1 MTKISDLDKISGD
14 KTKSRDLF
22 VVVNL
27 DQGDDGTKSIT
38 RAELINALEEEVF
51 DNIKIEGGYIKDVPI
66 TDPNIS
72 VTETFSDDIAPTDYF
87 YLKDVSSGTTVAFSY
102 SQLYNEIAKSSK
114 KAKKI
119 YVSVEG
125 NDNDVGSYLA
135 PVATL
140 ERAVRIAQ
148 EAAKEV
154 TPGLLGRQIVNITVH
169 PGTYYTNG
177 ELELPDFCSIVS
189 STGQYTTNIVMNP
202 GYESKNCILLGSG
215 CYAQGFSFFNLK
227 VDNFDYPTSGFA
239 YAFRPGA
246 RITRSPYIRDSSQ
259 ISNYFEREIP
269 PLLNPFNSRGT
280 IEDLGVELTVSSVSS
295 NTDFQVG
302 DSIETSDGV
311 TGFIS
316 RVEEITSGTI
326 YVRNSSADFAANT
339 TITTSSGGTA
349 TITVVGEEDF
359 PNKNVG
365 RGGGM
370 ILADR
375 ALVDQDSIFPYILCF
390 GATPRTQN
398 GLGYVAKNGAGI
410 NGISSLSIFSR
421 CAFYALDGGQITL
434 NNSGTQFGDISM
446 RAKGTTP
453 VFNPRETSV
462 ARVVNVDLADTII
475 NSSNT
480 VIDDLWDHL
489 TGTLGFEGYDSE
501 KCKRDTRYILEGVGN
516 DLVLGTNYWAVVN
529 GISYR
534 RASSS
539 VVINSQLTETS
550 GAISFLKSSVQNL
563 LEDAASTSR
572 TDASFDEIIDILT
585 NGTGNADALTF
596 TNTGV
601 TNHAIARDLLVDNKS
616 IIQTD
621 LISWINTNYPSL
633 VYNQADFTADFGY
646 TIDALTHDINYN
658 TNIATILNTES
669 YFEDVTTPASATG
682 TVSNPTSVNATVE
695 INNTT
700 IDIIGA
706 DLNAVVANLNI
717 RFTRERGRGSSFDGM
732 VASNAGGFLKIEKS
746 IGSFTVSEATV
757 NSAPWVTQI
766 GIAYGTYSAS
776 STRLTSTQNEP
787 TSAAYKRLGEICAQ
801 VVLGTYPGQSTA
813 PGIASQNE
821 ANRCVELTN
830 ITRNSI
836 KNGSLTYLPAA
847 QEPDLSWVNTTFVNN
862 REIINDNIANLQRT
876 TIAYVNSEYD
886 FIDETL
892 TRRDALNFLR
902 SITND
907 FREGTQTGTRIFTSG
922 LFNYRGKHVFS
933 VFNPTTVGLNYVGS
947 VAGPGTANLPAGAT
961 VEINDAYIV
970 YSSVANVYDGTIYYW
985 DGSAWTS
992 DGANDITLLNAF
1004 TDSWDRM
1011 RNTIKADFS
1020 LTAGEEA
1027 MLDGLIDDVLIAS
1040 VRNPRIINF
1049 GSLVE
1054 SLSHQFNL
1062 ASAGVN
1068 VNALPLNFRR
1078 LGQPISAAASVL
1090 QEDGGRVRWSGA
1102 DELNNQYFA
1111 RGLRINGRT
1120 GRIEGRPFTSSVRKL
1135 ARRAANS
1142 RTST

>member
-1 MTKISDLDKISGD
+1 MVKITDLGKIAGSNTKTG
-14 KTKSRDLF
+14 DLF
-22 VVVNL
+22 VIVNL

-38 RAELINALEEEVF
+38 RAELLNALELEVF
-51 DNIKIEGGYIKDVPI
+51 DNIKVEGGYIKNVPI
-66 TDPNIS
+66 TDPNIT
-72 VTETFSDDIAPTDYF
+72 VNEPFSDDIAPTDYF
-87 YLKDVSSGTTVAFSY
+87 LLKDVSTGATVAFSY
-102 SQLYNEIAKSSK
+102 SQLYNEIAKSSR

-119 YVSVEG
+119 YVSVDG
-125 NDNDVGSYLA
+125 DDNNVGSYLA
-135 PVATL
+135 PVSSL

-154 TPGLLGRQIVNITVH
+154 APGLLGRKIVNITVL

-202 GYESKNCILLGSG
+202 GYETKNCILLGSG

-227 VDNFDYPTSGFA
+227 VDNFDYPSSGFA
-239 YAFRPGA
+239 YAFKPHA

-280 IEDLGVELTVSSVSS
+280 IEDLGFELSISSISS
-295 NTDFQVG
+295 TAAFQVG
-302 DSIETSDGV
+302 DSIHTNDGI

-316 RVEEITSGTI
+316 RVEEIGQGII
-326 YVRNSSADFAANT
+326 YVRNNSRNFSINT

-349 TITVVGEEDF
+349 IINSVGEEDF

-375 ALVDQDSIFPYILCF
+375 AVIDQDSIFPYILCF

-398 GLGYVAKNGAGI
+398 GLGYVARNGAGI

-421 CAFYALDGGQITL
+421 CSFYALDGGQITL

-462 ARVVNVDLADTII
+462 SLVKNVALADTII

-480 VIDDLWDHL
+480 VIDDLWNYL
-489 TGTLGFEGYDSE
+489 TNTLGFQGYDSV
-501 KCKRDTRYILEGVGN
+501 KCKRDVGYILDGVGN
-516 DLVLGTNYWAVVN
+516 DLVLGTNYWAVTN

-539 VVINSQLTETS
+539 IVIDEQLVETS
-550 GAISFLKSSVQNL
+550 GAISFLKTSVQNL
-563 LEDAASTSR
+563 LKDSASVSR
-572 TDASFDEIIDILT
+572 TNVSFDEIIDILV
-585 NGTGNADALTF
+585 NGIASADALTF
-596 TNTGV
+596 SNTGV
-601 TNHAIARDLLVDNKS
+601 QDHTRARELLILNKTK
-616 IIQTD
+616 IQTD
-621 LISWINTNYPSL
+621 LIAWINSNYPTL
-633 VYNQADFTADFGY
+633 TYDQALCTRDTGY
-646 TIDALTHDINYN
+646 IIDALTHDLNYN
-658 TNIATILNTES
+658 TNIATILNAEA
-669 YFEDVTTPASATG
+669 YFIG
-682 TVSNPTSVNATVE
+682 TSSQLPSDQRDPTA
-695 INNTT
+695 
-700 IDIIGA
+700 
-706 DLNAVVANLNI
+706 
-717 RFTRERGRGSSFDGM
+717 
-732 VASNAGGFLKIEKS
+732 
-746 IGSFTVSEATV
+746 
-757 NSAPWVTQI
+757 
-766 GIAYGTYSAS
+766 
-776 STRLTSTQNEP
+776 
-787 TSAAYKRLGEICAQ
+787 AAYKRLGEICSSIM
-801 VVLGTYPGQSTA
+801 LGTYPGQNTA
-813 PGIASQNE
+813 SGFASQQE
-821 ANRCVELTN
+821 ADRCVELTSVIGN
-830 ITRNSI
+830 VI
-836 KNGSLTYLPAA
+836 KFNSLTYLPAA
-847 QEPDLSWVNTTFVNN
+847 QEPDVSWVNNTFVNS
-862 REIINDNIANLQRT
+862 REIIDDNIANLQKT
-876 TIAYVNSEYD
+876 TIAFVNSEYD
-886 FIDETL
+886 FIDENL

-907 FREGTQTGTRIFTSG
+907 FREGSQTGTRIFTSG
-922 LFNYRGKHVFS
+922 LFNYKGRHVFS
-933 VFNPTTVGLNYVGS
+933 VFNPTRVGLNYLGS
-947 VAGPGTANLPAGAT
+947 VEGPGTTNLPSGST

-970 YSSVANVYDGTIYYW
+970 YTSSTNLYDGIIYYW
-985 DGSAWTS
+985 DGSNWVS
-992 DGANDITLLNAF
+992 DGANDISLLNAF
-1004 TDSWDRM
+1004 INSWDRM
-1011 RNTIKADFS
+1011 RNTIKNQFTLS
-1020 LTAGEEA
+1020 SSEET
-1027 MLDGLIDDVLIAS
+1027 MLDGLIDDVLTAS

-1111 RGLRINGRT
+1111 RGLKINGRT

>member
-1 MTKISDLDKISGD
+1 MTKITDLDKISGD

-38 RAELINALEEEVF
+38 RAELLNALEQEVF
-51 DNIKIEGGYIKDVPI
+51 DNIKIEGGYIKNVPI
-66 TDPNIS
+66 TDPDITVN
-72 VTETFSDDIAPTDYF
+72 ETFSDDIAPDDYF

-102 SQLYNEIAKSSK
+102 SQLYKEIAKSSK

-119 YVSVEG
+119 YVSVDG
-125 NDNDVGSYLA
+125 NDDDVGSYLA

-148 EAAKEV
+148 ESAKEV
-154 TPGLLGRQIVNITVH
+154 APGLLGRQIVNITVH

-202 GYESKNCILLGSG
+202 GYEKKNCILVGSG

-227 VDNFDYPTSGFA
+227 VDNFDSPSSGFA

-269 PLLNPFNSRGT
+269 PLLNPFNTRGT
-280 IEDLGVELTVSSVSS
+280 IEDLGTELTISSVSS
-295 NTDFQVG
+295 EANFKVG
-302 DSIETSDGV
+302 DSIETSNGV
-311 TGFIS
+311 SGFIS
-316 RVEEITSGTI
+316 RVDEIGTGTI
-326 YVRNSSADFAANT
+326 YVRNNSADFVAAA

-349 TITVVGEEDF
+349 TIAAVGEEDF
-359 PNKNVG
+359 PNKSVG
-365 RGGGM
+365 RGGGT

-375 ALVDQDSIFPYILCF
+375 AQVDQDSIFPYMLAF
-390 GATPRTQN
+390 GVTPRTQN
-398 GLGYVAKNGAGI
+398 GIGYVARNGAGI
-410 NGISSLSIFSR
+410 NGISSLSIFAR

-446 RAKGTTP
+446 RAKGSTP
-453 VFNPRETSV
+453 VFNPRETAAVSIKNV
-462 ARVVNVDLADTII
+462 ALADTII

-480 VIDDLWDHL
+480 VIDDLWGYL
-489 TGTLGFEGYDSE
+489 TDTLGFQGYDSE
-501 KCKRDTRYILEGVGN
+501 KCKRDTRHILEGVGN
-516 DLVLGTNYWAVVN
+516 DLVLGTNYWAVLN

-539 VVINSQLTETS
+539 IVISEQLTETS

-563 LEDAASTSR
+563 LEDAASVSR
-572 TDASFDEIIDILT
+572 TNESFDEIIDILT
-585 NGTGNADALTF
+585 NGAGNANALTF
-596 TNTGV
+596 SNTGV
-601 TNHAIARDLLVDNKS
+601 TNHAIAKDLLVANKS
-616 IIQTD
+616 LIQNT
-621 LISWINTNYPSL
+621 LISFINANYPAF
-633 VYNQADFTADFGY
+633 VYDQAAFTIEVGY
-646 TIDALTHDINYN
+646 AIDALTHDVNYN
-658 TNIATILNTES
+658 TNIASILNTEL
-669 YFEDVTTPASATG
+669 YFADTSDQLSLSQRETT
-682 TVSNPTSVNATVE
+682 
-695 INNTT
+695 
-700 IDIIGA
+700 
-706 DLNAVVANLNI
+706 
-717 RFTRERGRGSSFDGM
+717 
-732 VASNAGGFLKIEKS
+732 
-746 IGSFTVSEATV
+746 
-757 NSAPWVTQI
+757 
-766 GIAYGTYSAS
+766 
-776 STRLTSTQNEP
+776 
-787 TSAAYKRLGEICAQ
+787 AAAWKRLGEICAEI
-801 VVLGTYPGQSTA
+801 VLGTYPGQSTA

-821 ANRCVELTN
+821 ADRCVELSN
-830 ITRNSI
+830 IIRNVI
-836 KNGSLTYLPAA
+836 KYDSLTYLPAA
-847 QEPDLSWVNTTFVNN
+847 QELDLSWVNTTFVNG
-862 REIINDNIANLQRT
+862 REIINENIAKLQRT

-886 FIDETL
+886 FIDENL

-907 FREGTQTGTRIFTSG
+907 FREGTQKGTRIFTAG
-922 LFNYRGKHVFS
+922 FFNFRGRHVFS
-933 VFNPTTVGLNYVGS
+933 VFNPTTVGLNYVAS
-947 VAGPGTANLPAGAT
+947 VAGPDVTNLPVGST
-961 VEINDAYIV
+961 VKINDAYIV
-970 YSSVANVYDGTIYYW
+970 YSNISNIYDGTVYYW
-985 DGSAWTS
+985 NGSAWTA

-1011 RNTIKADFS
+1011 RNTIKSQFS

-1027 MLDGLIDDVLIAS
+1027 MIDGLIDDVLIAS

-1078 LGQPISAAASVL
+1078 LGQPISAAASIL
-1090 QEDGGRVRWSGA
+1090 QEEGGRVRWSGA

>member
-1 MTKISDLDKISGD
+1 MTKISDLDKISGN

-27 DQGDDGTKSIT
+27 DQGDDGTKNIT

-51 DNIKIEGGYIKDVPI
+51 DDIKIEGGYIRDIPI
-66 TDPNIS
+66 TDPNIT
-72 VTETFSDDIAPTDYF
+72 VNETLADDIAPADYF

-102 SQLYNEIAKSSK
+102 SQLYNQIAKSAK
-114 KAKKI
+114 KAKKV
-119 YVSVEG
+119 YVSTDG
-125 NDNDVGSYLA
+125 DDNNIGSYLA

-140 ERAVRIAQ
+140 ERAVRVAQ
-148 EAAKEV
+148 ESAKEV
-154 TPGLLGRQIVNITVH
+154 TPGLLGRRIVNITVN

-227 VDNFDYPTSGFA
+227 VDNFDYPSSGFA

-246 RITRSPYIRDSSQ
+246 RITRSPYVRDSSN

-280 IEDLGVELTVSSVSS
+280 IEDLGIELTISNVSS

-302 DSIETSDGV
+302 DAIETSDGV

-316 RVEEITSGTI
+316 RNDEIGLGTI
-326 YVRNSSADFAANT
+326 YIRNNSSNFSSNT
-339 TITTSSGGTA
+339 EITTSSGGSA
-349 TITVVGEEDF
+349 TISAVGEEDF

-375 ALVDQDSIFPYILCF
+375 ATVDPDSIFPYILCF

-410 NGISSLSIFSR
+410 NGISSLSIFAR

-446 RAKGTTP
+446 RSKGTTP
-453 VFNPRETSV
+453 VFNPRETTVTRV
-462 ARVVNVDLADTII
+462 ANVELADTII

-480 VIDDLWDHL
+480 VIDDLWDYL
-489 TGTLGFEGYDSE
+489 TGTLGFQGYDSV
-501 KCKRDTRYILEGVGN
+501 KCKRDTGYILEGVGN
-516 DLVLGTNYWAVVN
+516 DLVLGTNYWSVVN

-539 VVINSQLTETS
+539 VVVDEQLAETS

-563 LEDAASTSR
+563 LEDTTSISR
-572 TDASFDEIIDILT
+572 TDASFDEIIDILE
-585 NGTGNADALTF
+585 NGTVNADALTF

-601 TNHAIARDLLVDNKS
+601 ANHAVAKDLLVVNKS
-616 IIQTD
+616 KIQTD
-621 LISWINTNYPSL
+621 LISWINTNYPDL
-633 VYNQADFTADFGY
+633 VYDQATCTRDTGY
-646 TIDALTHDINYN
+646 IIDALTHDLNYN
-658 TNIATILNTES
+658 TNIATILNAEA
-669 YFEDVTTPASATG
+669 YFVG
-682 TVSNPTSVNATVE
+682 T
-695 INNTT
+695 
-700 IDIIGA
+700 
-706 DLNAVVANLNI
+706 
-717 RFTRERGRGSSFDGM
+717 SSQLPSDQ
-732 VASNAGGFLKIEKS
+732 K
-746 IGSFTVSEATV
+746 
-757 NSAPWVTQI
+757 
-766 GIAYGTYSAS
+766 
-776 STRLTSTQNEP
+776 EP
-787 TSAAYKRLGEICAQ
+787 TAAAFERLGEICAEIM
-801 VVLGTYPGQSTA
+801 LGTYSGQSTA
-813 PGIASQNE
+813 PGIASQDE
-821 ANRCVELTN
+821 ADRCVELAN
-830 ITRNSI
+830 II
-836 KNGSLTYLPAA
+836 KNVIKYSSLTYLPTSE
-847 QEPDLSWVNTTFVNN
+847 EPDLSWVNTTFINN
-862 REIINDNIANLQRT
+862 REIINDNVANLQKA

-886 FIDETL
+886 FIDENL

-907 FREGTQTGTRIFTSG
+907 FREGTQTGTRIFTAG
-922 LFNYRGKHVFS
+922 LFNYRGRHVFS
-933 VFNPTTVGLNYVGS
+933 VFNPATIGLNYIGS
-947 VAGPGTANLPAGAT
+947 VAGAGTTNLPAGAT
-961 VEINDAYIV
+961 VKINDAYIV
-970 YSSVANVYDGTIYYW
+970 YTSSTNLYDGTIYYW
-985 DGSAWTS
+985 DGAAWIS
-992 DGANDITLLNAF
+992 DGANDISLLDAF
-1004 TDSWDRM
+1004 TNSWDRM
-1011 RNTIKADFS
+1011 RNTIKSQFS
-1020 LTAGEEA
+1020 LNAGEEA
-1027 MLDGLIDDVLIAS
+1027 MLDGLIDDILIAS
-1040 VRNPRIINF
+1040 IRNPRIVNF

-1090 QEDGGRVRWSGA
+1090 QENGGRVRWSGA

-1111 RGLRINGRT
+1111 RGLKINGRT

>member
-1 MTKISDLDKISGD
+1 MVKITDLDRISGD

-38 RAELINALEEEVF
+38 RAELINALELEVF
-51 DNIKIEGGYIKDVPI
+51 DDIKIEGGYIKDIPI
-66 TDPNIS
+66 TDPNITVS
-72 VTETFSDDIAPTDYF
+72 NSLSDDIAPTDYF
-87 YLKDVSSGTTVAFSY
+87 YLKDASSGTTVAFSY
-102 SQLYNEIAKSSK
+102 AQLYNEIAKSTK

-119 YVSVEG
+119 YVSVDG
-125 NDNDVGSYLA
+125 NDDSIGSYLA

-154 TPGLLGRQIVNITVH
+154 APGLLGRQIVNITVL

-177 ELELPDFCSIVS
+177 ELALPDFCSMTS

-215 CYAQGFSFFNLK
+215 CYVQGFSFFNLK
-227 VDNFDYPTSGFA
+227 VDNFDYPSSGFA

-280 IEDLGVELTVSSVSS
+280 IEDLGFELIVSSVSS
-295 NTDFQVG
+295 DTDFQVG

-316 RVEEITSGTI
+316 RVDEIESGMI
-326 YVRNSSADFAANT
+326 YVRNNSSDFSAGA

-349 TITVVGEEDF
+349 TIDAVGEEDF
-359 PNKNVG
+359 PNKSVG

-375 ALVDQDSIFPYILCF
+375 AEVDPDSIFPYILCF

-421 CAFYALDGGQITL
+421 CAFYALNGGQITL

-446 RAKGTTP
+446 RAKGATP
-453 VFNPRETSV
+453 VFNPRETTATLIS
-462 ARVVNVDLADTII
+462 NTFLADTIL

-480 VIDDLWDHL
+480 VIDDLWDYL
-489 TGTLGFEGYDSE
+489 TDTLGFQGYNST
-501 KCKRDTRYILEGVGN
+501 KCKRDTGYILEGVGN
-516 DLVLGTNYWAVVN
+516 DLVLGTNFWAVYN

-539 VVINSQLTETS
+539 VVIDDQLTETS
-550 GAISFLKSSVQNL
+550 GAISFLKSSVQDI
-563 LEDAASTSR
+563 LEDSASVTR
-572 TDASFDEIIDILT
+572 TDAAFDEIIDILV
-585 NGTGNADALTF
+585 NGTGSANSLTF
-596 TNTGV
+596 SNTGV
-601 TNHAIARDLLVDNKS
+601 SNHANARDLLTANKS
-616 IIQTD
+616 LIQSA
-621 LISWINTNYPSL
+621 LISWINSNYPTLS
-633 VYNQADFTADFGY
+633 YDQALCTRDTGY
-646 TIDALTHDINYN
+646 IIDGLTHDLNYD
-658 TNIATILNTES
+658 TNIGTILNAEA
-669 YFEDVTTPASATG
+669 YFVGTANQLPADQRA
-682 TVSNPTSVNATVE
+682 PTA
-695 INNTT
+695 
-700 IDIIGA
+700 
-706 DLNAVVANLNI
+706 
-717 RFTRERGRGSSFDGM
+717 
-732 VASNAGGFLKIEKS
+732 
-746 IGSFTVSEATV
+746 
-757 NSAPWVTQI
+757 
-766 GIAYGTYSAS
+766 
-776 STRLTSTQNEP
+776 
-787 TSAAYKRLGEICAQ
+787 AAYEKLGEICAEIM
-801 VVLGTYPGQSTA
+801 LGTYTGQSTA
-813 PGIASQNE
+813 SGLASQDE
-821 ANRCVELTN
+821 ADKCVELTN
-830 ITRNSI
+830 II
-836 KNGSLTYLPAA
+836 KNVIKYNSLTYLPAA
-847 QEPDLSWVNTTFVNN
+847 QEPDVSWVSNSYVNS
-862 REIINDNIANLQRT
+862 REIINDNVANLQRT
-876 TIAYVNSEYD
+876 TIAYVNTTYD
-886 FIDETL
+886 FIDEEL
-892 TRRDALNFLR
+892 TRRDALNFIR

-907 FREGTQTGTRIFTSG
+907 FREGTQKGTRIFTSG
-922 LFNYRGKHVFS
+922 LFNYKGQHVFS
-933 VFNPTTVGLNYVGS
+933 VFNPTTVGLRYIGS
-947 VAGPGTANLPAGAT
+947 VATVGDLPAGST
-961 VEINDAYIV
+961 VEVNDAYIV
-970 YSSVANVYDGTIYYW
+970 YTSATNLYDGTVYYW
-985 DGSAWTS
+985 DGSSWTS

-1011 RNTIKADFS
+1011 RDKIKSEFT

-1090 QEDGGRVRWSGA
+1090 QEEGGRVRWSGA